1 MMQGE
6 FEEAMKWFEKALEGN
21 CPSAQKNMDAIN
33 AEYEYEA
40 GQRAAIEEYLKKY
53 E

>member
-1 MMQGE
+1 MLQGE
-6 FEEAMKWFEKALEGN
+6 FEKAMPWLKKALDGN
-21 CPSAQKNMDAIN
+21 TPQAQYNIDAIN

-40 GQRAAIEEYLKKY
+40 DQKKALEEYLKKY